1 VDNLNLFGEYVND
14 NAPTYP
20 DAPGYKG
27 EAETGREAAEA
38 MAPKLGRYQRLVK
51 ELVAARGWQ
60 GITPEEA
67 CEATGLDRVT
77 LQPRFSEL
85 KRKGVIVDSGTRRR
99 NPSSGKSAVVWV
111 MTEYGPDPK
120 GEAA

>member
-1 VDNLNLFGEYVND
+1 MADPDLFGHIADDE
-14 NAPTYP
+14 APRYP

-38 MAPKLGRYQRLVK
+38 VAPKLGRYQRLVN
-51 ELVAARGWQ
+51 ELVAARGSQ

-67 CEATGLDRVT
+67 ADVTGLDRVS

-85 KRKGVIVDSGTRRR
+85 KRKGMVVDSGRRRR

-111 MTEYGPDPK
+111 LPEYGEGP
-120 GEAA
+120 AA